1 MSLEHLLYAQEQR
14 DNGYSDMDVLLVMQQ
29 QLQQHYD
36 RTRHAATTIQ
46 RRWRGYSD
54 RRYIAHLHAQA
65 TAIQR
70 TFRGFLA
77 RRRVE
82 RLRAEQRSRV
92 EAAFYASMAV
102 AIQRVW
108 RGHHSRTHYAD
119 FYRRRLYL
127 QHVTQAGQQV
137 ARDMRQYSQQRSQ
150 QLRAAQQQKFD
161 DAVSQLARNTHHL
174 LSTAAQP
181 SVWRSRWGEQFDA
194 RVGGRRMEER
204 VGEEWRRRERQL
216 RQLRAAVRRAERQQ
230 QQGTRIQEMFIAGGE
245 EEEGEEGEEEGGGY
259 EETEEEEMRVEEV
272 DEARVRIEVEEKEQ
286 LSLDELQLSES
297 TVRQSGARAGDGEE
311 AGAASDEL
319 ERTVVKS
326 RFPPIHR
333 KPTLD
338 SERLT
343 MDEERER
350 LSLNRSIIWS
360 REHRPV
366 TVERPKERL
375 LR

>member
-1 MSLEHLLYAQEQR
+1 MSLDHLLYQQEQR
-14 DNGYSDMDVLLVMQQ
+14 ENGYTDMDVLLLMQQ
-29 QLQQHYD
+29 QLQAHYD
-36 RTRHAATTIQ
+36 RTRHAAITIQ
-46 RRWRGYSD
+46 RHWRGYSD
-54 RRYIAHLHAQA
+54 RHYIAHLHAQA
-65 TAIQR
+65 TTIQR

-82 RLRAEQRSRV
+82 RMRAERRSRV

-119 FYRRRLYL
+119 FYRRRLYI

-137 ARDMRQYSQQRSQ
+137 ARDMRHYSQQRTQ
-150 QLRAAQQQKFD
+150 QLRAAQQHKFD
-161 DAVSQLARNTHHL
+161 ATVSHLARHTHHL

-194 RVGGRRMEER
+194 RVGGRRMEEL
-204 VGEEWRRRERQL
+204 VGDEWRARERQL

-230 QQGTRIQEMFIAGGE
+230 QQGTRIQEMFIAGGDD
-245 EEEGEEGEEEGGGY
+245 EEGEEVGGEY
-259 EETEEEEMRVEEV
+259 EETEDEEMRVEEV
-272 DEARVRIEVEEKEQ
+272 DEKQVRVEAEEKEQ
-286 LSLDELQLSES
+286 LSLDELQLTDA
-297 TVRQSGARAGDGEE
+297 TVRQGDEGQQEQE
-311 AGAASDEL
+311 EL
-319 ERTVVKS
+319 EQTLVKS

-333 KPTLD
+333 KPALE
-338 SERLT
+338 SEQLT
-343 MDEERER
+343 KDEERER